1 MFAALKQSGALLPV
15 QIEGFKEPLYALAED
30 EALLDRACRETFA
43 PRTEFLAPLD
53 PMLWDRKLIEALFDF
68 HYRWEIYTPP
78 EKRIYGS
85 YVLPILHGE
94 RFVGRIEAVCDRR
107 SKVLRVKN
115 LWWEDGV
122 RRTKAPAQGVER
134 AIERL
139 RRFNEMDEIDWQCQ
153 QN

>member
-1 MFAALKQSGALLPV
+1 
-15 QIEGFKEPLYALAED
+15 
-30 EALLDRACRETFA
+30 
-43 PRTEFLAPLD
+43 
-53 PMLWDRKLIEALFDF
+53 MLWDRKLIEALFDF

-122 RRTKAPAQGVER
+122 RRTKAPAQAWNAPSNACAVSMKWTRSTGNASKIKEEFGR
-134 AIERL
+134 CTSGTTKNTSSPSR
-139 RRFNEMDEIDWQCQ
+139 
-153 QN
+153 